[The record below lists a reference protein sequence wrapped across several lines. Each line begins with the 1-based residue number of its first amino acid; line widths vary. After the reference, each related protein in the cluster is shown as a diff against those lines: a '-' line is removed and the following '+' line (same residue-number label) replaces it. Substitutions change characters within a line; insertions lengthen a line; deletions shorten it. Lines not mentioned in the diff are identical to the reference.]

1 MDYVRIGIVAKP
13 QGIRGEVKINPLTER
28 LERFLDL
35 KEIYLEDRGQYAHYN
50 VKGTRLA
57 GECAFLFLEKI
68 YSRTE
73 AEKIRGK
80 YICVERANAI
90 ELPEGRYFIFDIIGC
105 DCITTAGESLGEIV
119 DVLQPGANDVYVV
132 KGKSGEILIPAVKS
146 FVLDINVEIKKLTVN
161 EKMLEEVAIYED

>member
-1 MDYVRIGIVAKP
+1 MDYVRIGLVAKP
-13 QGIRGEVKINPLTER
+13 QGIRGEVKINSLTEQ

-35 KEIYLEDRGQYAHYN
+35 KEVFLEDKGKYEHYN

-68 YSRTE
+68 YSRDD
-73 AEKIRGK
+73 AEKLRGK
-80 YICVERANAI
+80 YVCVERANAI

-105 DCITTAGESLGEIV
+105 DCVTTLGKSLGRIV

-132 KGKSGEILIPAVKS
+132 QGNKGEILIPAVKS
-146 FVLDINVEIKKLTVN
+146 FVLDINIETKKITVD
-161 EKMLEEVAIYED
+161 EKMLEEVAVYED

>member
-1 MDYVRIGIVAKP
+1 MDFVRIGIIAKP
-13 QGIRGEVKINPLTER
+13 QGIRGEVKINSLTER

-35 KEIYLEDRGQYAHYN
+35 KEIYLEDKGEYLHFN

-68 YSRTE
+68 YSRTD
-73 AEKIRGK
+73 AELIRGK
-80 YICVERANAI
+80 YVCVKREDAI

-105 DCITTAGESLGEIV
+105 DCVTQEGKTLGKIV

-132 KGKSGEILIPAVKS
+132 KAPKGEILIPAVKA
-146 FVLDINVEIKKLTVN
+146 FILDIDVKQKKVTVN
-161 EKMLEEVAIYED
+161 EKMLEEVAVYED

>member
-1 MDYVRIGIVAKP
+1 MDFVRIGIIAKP
-13 QGIRGEVKINPLTER
+13 QGIRGEVKINCLTER

-35 KEIYLEDRGQYAHYN
+35 KEIYLEDKGEYLHFN

-68 YSRTE
+68 YSRTD
-73 AEKIRGK
+73 AELIRGK
-80 YICVERANAI
+80 YVCVKREDAI

-105 DCITTAGESLGEIV
+105 DCVTQEGKTLGKIV

-132 KGKSGEILIPAVKS
+132 KAPKGEILIPAVKA
-146 FVLDINVEIKKLTVN
+146 FVLDIDVKQKKVTVN
-161 EKMLEEVAIYED
+161 EKMLEEVAVYED

>member
-1 MDYVRIGIVAKP
+1 MDFVRIGIIAKP
-13 QGIRGEVKINPLTER
+13 QGIRGEVKINSLTER

-35 KEIYLEDRGQYAHYN
+35 KEIYLEDKGEYLHFN

-68 YSRTE
+68 YSRTD
-73 AEKIRGK
+73 AELIRGK
-80 YICVERANAI
+80 YVCVKREDAI

-105 DCITTAGESLGEIV
+105 DCVTQEGKILGKIV

-132 KGKSGEILIPAVKS
+132 KAPKGEILIPAVKA
-146 FVLDINVEIKKLTVN
+146 FVLDIDVKQKKVTVN
-161 EKMLEEVAIYED
+161 EKMLEEVAVYED